1 MTIKMKKSNSWF
13 LYAILTTLFWG
24 LWGAFSFS
32 PVKNGFPGTL
42 IYVAWAFS
50 MLIPAI
56 VAFNRINW
64 RLEYSTK
71 SILLGSIIGFTGA
84 GGQLALLTRAL
95 TEGPAHLIFPII
107 SLSPIITIIL
117 SFLFLKEK
125 VDKRGTWGIMLAI
138 IALPL
143 LSLSP
148 PTATGS
154 GLIWLVYALVVM
166 IAWGFQAFVMKFAN
180 ESMKA
185 ESIFIY
191 MTITGLLLVPIPLFM
206 TDFSIFINTGFSG
219 MYMAFFIQLLNS
231 LGALFI
237 VYAFRYGKAVVVSPM
252 TNAVAPVITIVISLI
267 LYQTMPSLFVGIGM
281 FLAVISTFL
290 LAKE

>member
-1 MTIKMKKSNSWF
+1 MKKTNSWF
-13 LYAILTTLFWG
+13 LYAILTTVFWG
-24 LWGAFSFS
+24 VWGAFSS
-32 PVKNGFPGTL
+32 TPEKAGFPGTL
-42 IYVAWAFS
+42 IYIAWTVS

-56 VAFNRINW
+56 IAFQRINW
-64 RLEYSTK
+64 KMEYKTK
-71 SILLGSIIGFTGA
+71 SIILGCVIGFTGA
-84 GGQLALLTRAL
+84 GGQLALLTKAL
-95 TEGPAHLIFPII
+95 TAGPAHLIFPII

-117 SFLFLKEK
+117 SFLLLKEK
-125 VDKRGTWGIMLAI
+125 VDKRGLWGIVLAI

-148 PTATGS
+148 ATSTGS
-154 GLIWLVYALVVM
+154 GIMWLVYAVIVM
-166 IAWGFQAFVMKFAN
+166 VAWGFQAFVMKLAN

-191 MTITGLLLVPIPLFM
+191 MTITGLILVPIPLFM
-206 TDFSIFINTGFSG
+206 TDFSILINTGLSG
-219 MYMAFFIQLLNS
+219 MYLAFFIQLLNS

-252 TNAVAPVITIVISLI
+252 TNAVAPVITIIISLI
-267 LYQTMPSLFVGIGM
+267 LYQTMPALFVGFGM
-281 FLAVISTFL
+281 ILAVVSTFL

>member
-1 MTIKMKKSNSWF
+1 MKRTNPWF
-13 LYAILTTLFWG
+13 LYAILTTVFWG
-24 LWGAFSFS
+24 VWGAFSS
-32 PVKNGFPGTL
+32 TPEKAGFPGTL
-42 IYVAWAFS
+42 IYVAWAVS

-56 VAFNRINW
+56 VAFQRMKW
-64 RLEYSTK
+64 KMEYNSK
-71 SILLGSIIGFTGA
+71 SIVLGSIIGLTGA

-95 TEGPAHLIFPII
+95 IEGPAHLIFPII

-125 VDKRGTWGIMLAI
+125 VDKRGLWGISLAI
-138 IALPL
+138 ISLPL

-148 PTATGS
+148 ATSTGS
-154 GLIWLVYALVVM
+154 GLMWLVYAIIVM
-166 IAWGFQAFVMKFAN
+166 VAWGFQAYVMKLAN

-206 TDFSIFINTGFSG
+206 TDFSILINTGFSG
-219 MYMAFFIQLLNS
+219 MYLAFLIQLLNS

-237 VYAFRYGKAVVVSPM
+237 VYAFRYGKAVVVSPL
-252 TNAVAPVITIVISLI
+252 TNAVAPVITIIISLI
-267 LYQTMPSLFVGIGM
+267 LYQTMPVLFVGIGM
-281 FLAVISTFL
+281 VLAVTSTFL

>member
-1 MTIKMKKSNSWF
+1 MKKTNPWI
-13 LYAILTTLFWG
+13 LYAILTTVFWG
-24 LWGAFSFS
+24 IWGAFSTT
-32 PVKNGFPGTL
+32 PEKAGFPGTL
-42 IYVAWAFS
+42 IYVAWAVS

-56 VAFNRINW
+56 IAFQRMNW
-64 RLEYSTK
+64 KMEFNSK
-71 SILLGSIIGFTGA
+71 SIVLGSIIGFTGA

-95 TEGPAHLIFPII
+95 IEGPAHLIFPII

-125 VDKRGTWGIMLAI
+125 VDKRGLWGISLAI

-148 PTATGS
+148 ATSTGS
-154 GLIWLVYALVVM
+154 GLMWLVYAIIVM
-166 IAWGFQAFVMKFAN
+166 VAWGFQAYVMKLAN

-191 MTITGLLLVPIPLFM
+191 MTITGLVLVPIPLFM
-206 TDFSIFINTGFSG
+206 TDFSIIINTGFSG
-219 MYMAFFIQLLNS
+219 MYLAFFIQLLNS
-231 LGALFI
+231 LGSLFI

-252 TNAVAPVITIVISLI
+252 TNAVAPVITIIISLI
-267 LYQTMPSLFVGIGM
+267 LFQTMPVLFVGFGM
-281 FLAVISTFL
+281 ALAVTSTFL